1 MPQRPRKGMGDGV
14 IERVLENLVLK
25 EVVRRGGYARRENG
39 SADSYSEF
47 WPDEALLVL
56 QELRP

>member
-1 MPQRPRKGMGDGV
+1 MGDGV